1 MHNSEEKQRISFNS
15 RIGMI
20 LATAGAAV
28 GLGNIW
34 RFPTTVGENGG
45 AAFILVYIL
54 FTVFLCLPGMVGEL
68 LIGRH
73 GGGNSM
79 RSYAIAGGGK
89 VWGLTGVMGMICG
102 AIILGFY
109 SVVAG
114 WCIYYLFQALGDN
127 VLGTK
132 EYIASEFGKLVGHAW
147 LPSLLC
153 VVVLLLTHFIIVQG
167 VQKGIEKASKAMMPV
182 LIVLMFVLIF
192 ASCSLPGAFDGIRF
206 LFHPDFSKITIDV
219 LYEAIGQS
227 FFSLS
232 LGAACL
238 CTYGA
243 YFKEDV
249 NLVKSSVQIA
259 GIDCGV
265 AIMAGLMI
273 FPAAFAVGLLP
284 DAGPSLIFQTLPN
297 VFENA
302 FPHWIAYVVSIMFFS
317 LLTLAALTST
327 ISLHEIGT
335 SLLSQE
341 LHVKRG
347 KAACLV
353 TAFCVVI
360 GILSALSM
368 GPCPMGFFGDSLFGN
383 FDSLTSTVLLPL
395 GALTTS
401 IVVGWRMPRET
412 VMKELTSNGR
422 YPWAP
427 WAFSVFMFLIRFFMP
442 ACIAIIVL
450 SKWGAI

>member
-1 MHNSEEKQRISFNS
+1 MYNSQEKKRISFNS

-34 RFPTTVGENGG
+34 RFPTTTGENGG
-45 AAFILVYIL
+45 AAFIFIYIL
-54 FTVFLCLPGMVGEL
+54 FTVFLCLPGMLGEI

-79 RSYAIAGGGK
+79 HSYSVAGGGK
-89 VWGLTGVMGMICG
+89 VWGLTGVMGMVCG

-114 WCIYYLFQALGDN
+114 WCLYYLVQACFDN

-132 EYIASEFGKLVGHAW
+132 EYISNEFGKLVAHPW
-147 LPSLLC
+147 LPSVLSI
-153 VVVLLLTHFIIVQG
+153 VFLLLTHIIIVRG
-167 VQKGIEKASKAMMPV
+167 VQKGIEKASKAMMPILV
-182 LIVLMFVLIF
+182 VLMFILIF
-192 ASCSLPGAFDGIRF
+192 ASCSLPGAMSGIRF
-206 LFHPDFSKITIDV
+206 LFQPDFSKITVDV

-243 YFKEDV
+243 YFQKEA
-249 NLVKSSVQIA
+249 NILKSSVQIA

-284 DAGPSLIFQTLPN
+284 DAGPSLIFLTLPN
-297 VFENA
+297 VFGSA
-302 FPHWIAYVVSIMFFS
+302 FPHPLAYVVSIMFFA

-335 SLLSQE
+335 SLMSQE
-341 LHVKRG
+341 LKLSRG
-347 KAACLV
+347 KAAWIETV
-353 TAFCVVI
+353 FCSVI

-383 FDSLTSTVLLPL
+383 FDSLTSNILLPL
-395 GALTTS
+395 GALITS
-401 IVVGWRMPRET
+401 VVVGWRMPRAT
-412 VMKELTSNGR
+412 VIEELTSNGR
-422 YPWAP
+422 YAWAP
-427 WAFSVFMFLIRFFMP
+427 WAFNVFMFLIRFFMP
-442 ACIAIIVL
+442 ACIIVIVL